1 MRPALSSVA
10 AAATA
15 TPANVEQEL
24 CGVLPWRRTKRG
36 EIKVLLV
43 APRGGGQWSLPS
55 GLPGNDRT
63 PRQTAMREAFEKAGV
78 VGHLDA
84 KPIGSY
90 SSQGALSEG
99 STMPCVVVIYGL
111 KVRGTLTN
119 WPASTRCKRRW
130 YRLDDAIQVVS
141 NAGLKQLLASIS
153 GNETPLGADRK
164 AA

>member
-1 MRPALSSVA
+1 MSSA
-10 AAATA
+10 TAAATA
-15 TPANVEQEL
+15 TPANLEQKL
-24 CGVLPWRRTKRG
+24 YGVLPWRRTKRG

-43 APRGGGQWSLPS
+43 APRGGEHWSLPS

-63 PRQTAMREAFEKAGV
+63 PRQTAMSEAFEKAGV

-84 KPIGSY
+84 GPIGSY
-90 SSQGALSEG
+90 SSQAAAPS
-99 STMPCVVVIYGL
+99 PCVVEIYRL

-130 YRLDDAIQVVS
+130 FRLDDAIQVVS
-141 NAGLKQLLASIS
+141 NAGLKQLLASIG
-153 GNETPLGADRK
+153 GNETPFGADRK